1 MSRRVASRIV
11 PRTTL
16 DLDPSVLRELK
27 RRAKEES
34 KSLGDVVSEIVG
46 PALAHA
52 PSSRRASQ
60 FRWRTARMGPPLID
74 LEDKEAVRRALS
86 SR

>member
-1 MSRRVASRIV
+1 MLRAVASRIV

-16 DLDPSVLRELK
+16 KIDGSVLRDLK
-27 RRAKEES
+27 RRAKEEH

-46 PALAHA
+46 SALAHT
-52 PSSRRASQ
+52 PSSKRAGQ

-74 LEDKEAVRRALS
+74 LEDKEAVRRALGS
-86 SR
+86 P

>member
-1 MSRRVASRIV
+1 M

-16 DLDPSVLRELK
+16 KIDGSVLRELK
-27 RRAKEES
+27 RRAREEH

-46 PALAHA
+46 PALN
-52 PSSRRASQ
+52 RRHSTRRPAG
-60 FRWRTARMGPPLID
+60 FRWRTAQMGPPRVD
-74 LEDKEAVRRALS
+74 LEDKEALRRALA

>member
-1 MSRRVASRIV
+1 M

-16 DLDPSVLRELK
+16 RIDGSVLRELK
-27 RRAKEES
+27 RRAREEH

-46 PALAHA
+46 PALAHG
-52 PSSRRASQ
+52 PSTRRAAP
-60 FRWRTARMGPPLID
+60 FRWRTARMGPPRID
-74 LEDKEAVRRALS
+74 LEDKEAVRRALA

>member
-1 MSRRVASRIV
+1 M

-16 DLDPSVLRELK
+16 KIDGSVLRELK
-27 RRAKEES
+27 RRAKEEH

-46 PALAHA
+46 PALARGPLTESA
-52 PSSRRASQ
+52 VR
-60 FRWRTARMGPPLID
+60 FRWRTARMGPPRVD
-74 LEDKEAVRRALS
+74 LEDKEAVRRALT